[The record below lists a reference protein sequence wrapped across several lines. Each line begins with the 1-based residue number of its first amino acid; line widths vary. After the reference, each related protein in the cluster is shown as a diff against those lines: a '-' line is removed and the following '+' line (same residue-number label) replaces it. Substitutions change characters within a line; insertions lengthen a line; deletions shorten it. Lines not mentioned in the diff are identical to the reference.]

1 MTRNRAP
8 INGGYVR
15 KTVSLPAELV
25 DRIEVHLADTPGL
38 TLSAFIS
45 VAGEEKITK
54 IERRRQK
61 D

>member
-8 INGGYVR
+8 IDGGYVR

-25 DRIEVHLADTPGL
+25 ERIENHLSDTPGL

-45 VAGEEKITK
+45 EAGEAKISK
-54 IERRRQK
+54 IEKRRQRH
-61 D
+61 